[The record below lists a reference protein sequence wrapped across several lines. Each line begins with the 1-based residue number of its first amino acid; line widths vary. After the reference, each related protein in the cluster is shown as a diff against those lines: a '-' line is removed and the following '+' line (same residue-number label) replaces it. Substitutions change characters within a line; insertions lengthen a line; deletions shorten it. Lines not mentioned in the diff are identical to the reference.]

1 MVDARIHAQWC
12 ACENL
17 DAHQPH
23 TKAKKATI
31 PHLIPPSIY
40 AIMYVL
46 ELDLAVESAS
56 HQYEW
61 GNDLSNESFWPFW
74 PFSGMVAKGE
84 IFFFF
89 TLFEKWKWKR
99 NDWKSRS
106 RSENEIKMT
115 RDREVKFQKKI
126 SRIETLAGHCIVK
139 PKSICSGFVGSAR
152 EGQHCIFTSRKLE
165 PDCLMPEFYLE
176 LSYLF
181 NMYVSVQ
188 HTETLYVC
196 VCPWSRGLCFEFKF
210 NTFASCH

>member
-115 RDREVKFQKKI
+115 RDREVKFKKKI
-126 SRIETLAGHCIVK
+126 SRILENRDSRRSVHCK
-139 PKSICSGFVGSAR
+139 TKKHLLRFCWFRPRRPAL
-152 EGQHCIFTSRKLE
+152 HL
-165 PDCLMPEFYLE
+165 
-176 LSYLF
+176 
-181 NMYVSVQ
+181 YVS
-188 HTETLYVC
+188 
-196 VCPWSRGLCFEFKF
+196 
-210 NTFASCH
+210 